1 MDELTRRDAIRAAAV
16 GAAAVGTLAL
26 VGGSEKVAKAADK
39 EHPNA
44 GKEVESKAAAISLGP
59 REVWAVVQAD
69 GHLCRG
75 QYVKSSAKV
84 GTGQYEVIFT
94 RDVRRGVYLATIG
107 LCGFVGASPPGQINV
122 VGRVTTPNGVFIE
135 TSDSTGKLEDLGFH
149 LLVVNPEGFA

>member
-1 MDELTRRDAIRAAAV
+1 MNELTRRAALRAAAV
-16 GAAAVGTLAL
+16 GAAVGTLAL
-26 VGGSEKVAKAADK
+26 TAGGEPAARAEEQ

-44 GKEVESKAAAISLGP
+44 GKEKVESKAAVISLGP
-59 REVWAVVQAD
+59 REVWAVID
-69 GHLCRG
+69 PTGKLCRG

-107 LCGFVGASPPGQINV
+107 LCGFVGASAPGQINV
-122 VGRVTTPNGVFIE
+122 VGRFNNVNGVFIE
-135 TSDSTGKLEDLGFH
+135 TSDSMGKLTDLGFH